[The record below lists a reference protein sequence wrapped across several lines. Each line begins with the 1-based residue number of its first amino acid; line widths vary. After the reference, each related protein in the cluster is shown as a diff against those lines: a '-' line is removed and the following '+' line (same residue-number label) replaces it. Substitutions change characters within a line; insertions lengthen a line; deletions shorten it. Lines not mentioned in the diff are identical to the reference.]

1 MHAKWKV
8 SNSNGLKIGNLKAK
22 RYLQNIMSEKIH
34 KLVDMEGDPIMA
46 EEVILKAGGN
56 LEQAVKIIFPSIS

>member
-1 MHAKWKV
+1 
-8 SNSNGLKIGNLKAK
+8 
-22 RYLQNIMSEKIH
+22 MSEKIH